1 MDGFA
6 IVRVAQALSSR
17 QQSTQ
22 PPLCPA
28 TQLASVLPAASM
40 TVGSIN
46 GSIMRRAGSSKY
58 DPLLRGIDDGLVDG

>member
-6 IVRVAQALSSR
+6 IVRGLAQALSSR
-17 QQSTQ
+17 QQSTH
-22 PPLCPA
+22 LCTA

-40 TVGSIN
+40 TVGSIS

-58 DPLLRGIDDGLVDG
+58 DPLLREIDDGLVDG

>member
-6 IVRVAQALSSR
+6 IVRVAQALSR
-17 QQSTQ
+17 QQSTPVHATQ
-22 PPLCPA
+22 P
-28 TQLASVLPAASM
+28 QLASVLPAASM